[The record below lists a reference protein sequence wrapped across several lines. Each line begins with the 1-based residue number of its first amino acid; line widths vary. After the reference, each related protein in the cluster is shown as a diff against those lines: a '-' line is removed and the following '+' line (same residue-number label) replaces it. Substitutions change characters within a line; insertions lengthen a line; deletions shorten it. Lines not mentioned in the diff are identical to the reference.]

1 MKKTSITFMALAL
14 AASLA
19 TAEEKKPAAA
29 PAAPV
34 AEASDPVIMSS
45 DGVQVHKSEFELAL
59 KSLPA
64 EYQQF
69 AMGAGKRQFAEDYVR
84 MKLLSAEG
92 AKAGLDKDPEVVSQ
106 LTLMKENLI
115 AQAELKKMEAAMKP
129 GDEELKSY
137 YESHKN
143 EYEEVKARHILIAFK
158 GSPAAQTGKKE
169 LTEDEAKA
177 KAEDIRK
184 QIAAGAKFED
194 LAKKESDD
202 TGSGAQGGDLGSFS
216 HGQMVPEFEK
226 AAFEAK
232 VGEITPP
239 VRTQY
244 GYHVIQVQSH
254 GSTPFE
260 TVRPSI
266 EKTMKDAKLRAA
278 LDAMKSKVTFSE
290 SYFPKPAEPAAAPK
304 ADAPPAKKQ

>member
-14 AASLA
+14 AASMA
-19 TAEEKKPAAA
+19 TAQEKKPAAA
-29 PAAPV
+29 PAAP
-34 AEASDPVIMSS
+34 ANDDPVIMSS
-45 DGVQVHKSEFELAL
+45 ENVQVHKSEFELAL

-69 AMGAGKRQFAEDYVR
+69 AMGQGKRQFAEDYVR

-106 LTLMKENLI
+106 LNLMRENLI
-115 AQAELKKMEAAMKP
+115 AQAELKKMDAAMKP
-129 GDEELKSY
+129 SDEDLKSY

-143 EYEEVKARHILIAFK
+143 DYDEVKARHILIAFK

-169 LTEDEAKA
+169 LTEEEAKA
-177 KAEDIRK
+177 KAEDLRK
-184 QIAAGAKFED
+184 QILAGAKFED

-202 TGSGAQGGDLGSFS
+202 TGSGAQGGDLGSFG

-226 AAFEAK
+226 AAFEGK
-232 VGEITPP
+232 VGELTPV

-244 GYHVIQVQSH
+244 GYHVIQVLSH
-254 GSTPFE
+254 GATPFE
-260 TVRPSI
+260 NVRATI
-266 EKTMKDAKLRAA
+266 EKTVKEAKMRTT
-278 LDAMKSKVTFSE
+278 LDAMKSKVTFND
-290 SYFPKPAEPAAAPK
+290 SYFPKPAEPPAAP
-304 ADAPPAKKQ
+304 AAPAAPPAKKP